1 MIGAR
6 MRVLP
11 EQRTLRGSS
20 CVRMFAR
27 QSSEPEDHRMPK
39 SAPVSSHLLVVEAEP
54 SVQRII
60 QEALAGMGY
69 VSTSASSFAQ
79 ALRLL
84 HQHPF
89 DLVVTNVFSRSR
101 QQALVSLRPLLAL
114 AHPLPVLLCTA
125 WPLTETEVRHEGFAA
140 LVEHPFD
147 VDHLVTTVAAC
158 LNQPWSPAQRRQA
171 KVVQRFVASF
181 ALANVETMT
190 SFFTEEVQLYP
201 WIVSAYPF
209 ARPVRGRAAARD
221 YLRELLG
228 YFGVLQIELVQL
240 YPCPEGIAVRL
251 LVQWHDASGAL
262 KQQMLAACVKVTP
275 HGQISQMGLPPPD
288 ERLLAQLGPLR
299 GA

>member
-1 MIGAR
+1 
-6 MRVLP
+6 
-11 EQRTLRGSS
+11 
-20 CVRMFAR
+20 
-27 QSSEPEDHRMPK
+27 MPTP
-39 SAPVSSHLLVVEAEP
+39 APVSSHLLVVEAEL

-60 QEALAGMGY
+60 QGALAGMGY
-69 VSTSASSFAQ
+69 VSTSASSLAQ
-79 ALRLL
+79 ALHVL

-89 DLVVTNVFSRSR
+89 DLVMTNVFSRSR
-101 QQALVSLRPLLAL
+101 QQALASLRPLLAL

-147 VDHLVTTVAAC
+147 LDHLVTTVAAC

-171 KVVQRFVASF
+171 KVVQRSVAYFS
-181 ALANVETMT
+181 LGDVETLA
-190 SFFTEEVQLYP
+190 SCFTEEVRLYP
-201 WIVSAYPF
+201 WIVPAYPF

-221 YLRELLG
+221 YLWELLE
-228 YFGVLQIELVQL
+228 YFGDLQIELVQL
-240 YPCPEGIAVRL
+240 YPCPEGIAARL

-262 KQQMLAACVKVTP
+262 KQQMVAVCQKVTP
-275 HGQISQMGLPPPD
+275 KGQIRQMGLPPPD